1 MVYLFQ
7 KIFDLQSTSDKSG
20 SIERIS
26 EGVSIRGYNIWLLF
40 CSAVLASIGL
50 DTNSTAVIIGA
61 MLISPLMSPILGI
74 GLSLGIHDN
83 QLLWRSSKNLLIAVI
98 LSLIASVLYFLISP
112 FGEPT
117 AEIEARTFPTLLD
130 VMVALFGGIAGIIS
144 TSRSGPSIALPGVAI
159 ATALMPP
166 LCTVGYGIATQQ
178 WHFFAGAFYLF
189 FINAVFIS
197 LATFLIVKY
206 LKFPEK
212 VYRTTRQQRIY
223 NVLFLT
229 LIIIV
234 TIPSIYFLIGV
245 YQKET
250 VRKKI
255 NNIVLKNI
263 YNQGNEILKWELE
276 KKDSATLIKVYH
288 SGLPIPDSLKN
299 DISHQLVLNG
309 IKGYQLVLH
318 RVNMTKEEVNELSSG
333 VIRNMFQQ
341 MELKMLNSQKDARQ
355 ADTLSYQQVIQET
368 KIAFN
373 FIDTATN
380 GWLSIPDTS
389 GSIRHIPAFFYKFNQ
404 PVERKE
410 FDQLYKFLKVRFS
423 ADSVVMIKL

>member
-1 MVYLFQ
+1 
-7 KIFDLQSTSDKSG
+7 
-20 SIERIS
+20 
-26 EGVSIRGYNIWLLF
+26 
-40 CSAVLASIGL
+40 
-50 DTNSTAVIIGA
+50 
-61 MLISPLMSPILGI
+61 
-74 GLSLGIHDN
+74 
-83 QLLWRSSKNLLIAVI
+83 
-98 LSLIASVLYFLISP
+98 
-112 FGEPT
+112 
-117 AEIEARTFPTLLD
+117 
-130 VMVALFGGIAGIIS
+130 
-144 TSRSGPSIALPGVAI
+144 
-159 ATALMPP
+159 MPP

-234 TIPSIYFLIGV
+234 TLPSIYFLISV

-255 NNIVLKNI
+255 NNIVLKSI

-288 SGLPIPDSLKN
+288 SGLPIPDSIKK
-299 DISHQLVLNG
+299 DISNQLILNG

-341 MELKMLNSQKDARQ
+341 MELKMLNDQRDQRH
-355 ADTLSYQQVIQET
+355 ADTLSYQQVIKEA

-373 FIDTATN
+373 FIDTAAN
-380 GWLSIPDTS
+380 GWLSIQDTS
-389 GSIRHIPAFFYKFNQ
+389 GAIRRMPAFFYKVNQ
-404 PVERKE
+404 PITGKQ
-410 FDQLYKFLKVRFS
+410 FDQLYDYLKVRFS
-423 ADSVVMIKL
+423 SDSVIMIKQ